1 MPSRQFSSFPEF
13 WPYYVAMH
21 SRAPTRWAHLTG
33 TLVGAAVSVGAAM
46 RRWYLLPGLPILGY
60 GAAWPAH
67 WRIERNTPATFGHPL
82 WSFAA
87 DLKMI
92 AKMLGGRDGELTQI
106 ARSWLTEH
114 PLDRSAGSL
123 SPRELKS
130 RVSSRTPGAAAVR
143 TARHP
148 ASDCGKEAACSS

>member
-92 AKMLGGRDGELTQI
+92 AKMLGGQRRRTYADRSHLARRAS
-106 ARSWLTEH
+106 ARSFRGKPVPE
-114 PLDRSAGSL
+114 AGIASL
-123 SPRELKS
+123 IEDAPGRRE
-130 RVSSRTPGAAAVR
+130 
-143 TARHP
+143 
-148 ASDCGKEAACSS
+148 